1 MAQTEPI
8 RGAEPRYALYGL
20 DARARDKIRELWPT
34 VAPHLDKAVEDI
46 LDAAGNLP
54 NVSPIVVRHRALI
67 KKLELAHLEALLN
80 GNLGADY
87 LESCRKTVEQE
98 SGLGFDARLR
108 STAGNYVL
116 REAMDAFARK
126 HPVSRAAVIE
136 NTKLISQIIAFDVA
150 NAMTLHREAAEK
162 AGERRRKEIDDA
174 IADFAGT
181 TGDVLDAIAEA
192 SVSLTSTCA
201 SMRTLADETCS
212 RTAVASSAAAGST
225 ERVNTTSHAT
235 DELHVS
241 IRHIGKEATHSL
253 EMTNA
258 AAEDIQRTQQTIL
271 SLNDTAKRIGSVVN
285 LISTIASQTNL
296 LALNATIEA
305 ARAGTAGKGFA
316 VVASEVKALA
326 NQTTRATDDISQQ
339 VAAIQDATRKSVD
352 EISSIARAIEQLTVA
367 AGSIASAVEQQSTT
381 ASGIAASIQTVAG
394 NTVSVSTEIQSVEE
408 AVGRS
413 ARAFDQ
419 IAGLTA
425 RVSARADDL
434 SAKVSAFFG
443 RVRAA

>member
-8 RGAEPRYALYGL
+8 RGAEARYALYGL
-20 DARARDKIRELWPT
+20 DARARDKIKELWPT
-34 VAPHLDKAVEDI
+34 VAPHLDKAVEGI
-46 LDAAGNLP
+46 LDAAANLP
-54 NVSPIVVRHRALI
+54 ALAAVVAQHRALI
-67 KKLELAHLEALLN
+67 KTLELAHLEALMN

-87 LESCRKTVEQE
+87 FESCRRTVEQE
-98 SGLGFDARLR
+98 TELGFDARLR

-116 REAMDAFARK
+116 REAMDALARK
-126 HPVSRAAVIE
+126 HPFSRAAVIE

-162 AGERRRKEIDDA
+162 AGERRRKEIDEA

-192 SVSLTSTCA
+192 SVSLTGTCA
-201 SMRTLADETCS
+201 SMRALADETFS

-225 ERVNTTSHAT
+225 ERVKTTSHAT
-235 DELHVS
+235 DELHAS
-241 IRHIGKEATHSL
+241 IQHIGQEATRSL
-253 EMTNA
+253 QMTNA
-258 AAEDIQRTQQTIL
+258 AAEDIQRTQQAIL
-271 SLNDTAKRIGSVVN
+271 SLNDTAGRIGSVVN
-285 LISTIASQTNL
+285 LISTIAAQTNL

-305 ARAGTAGKGFA
+305 ARAGPAGKGFA
-316 VVASEVKALA
+316 VVASEVKVLA
-326 NQTTRATDDISQQ
+326 NQTSSATDEISQQ
-339 VAAIQDATRKSVD
+339 VGAIQEATRKSVD
-352 EISSIARAIEQLTVA
+352 EICSIARAVEQLTVA
-367 AGSIASAVEQQSTT
+367 AGSIASAVEQQSMT

-394 NTVSVSTEIQSVEE
+394 NTVSMSSEIQSVED

-413 ARAFDQ
+413 AKAFDQ
-419 IAGLTA
+419 IASLTA

-434 SAKVSAFFG
+434 SAKVSAFFT